1 MAQPVLVLNKSW
13 NPIGTISLQEA
24 IVKLFSEYEDGT
36 PKAKIIEPSSYQM
49 VTWDDWSK
57 LKPEAT
63 DEVIRAANISFRIP
77 EVILLTKFE
86 KLPQPRVHFSRRTL
100 YKRDYYQ
107 CQYCLK
113 RPGTEELT
121 IDHVMPRSRGGLTS
135 WTNCVLACVECNSR
149 KANRTRNRQT

>member
-86 KLPQPRVHFSRRTL
+86 KLPQPRVHFSSARCTSVTTTSASIASSVPAL
-100 YKRDYYQ
+100 
-107 CQYCLK
+107 
-113 RPGTEELT
+113 
-121 IDHVMPRSRGGLTS
+121 RS
-135 WTNCVLACVECNSR
+135 
-149 KANRTRNRQT
+149 